1 MIRLLKRLVMVWTLL
16 IRSNNMAARKERIL
30 LYTDEKTVYLL
41 NKEVK
46 EKRTS
51 RNELIN
57 TILRE
62 HFETE
67 GTWNE
72 KEVK

>member
-1 MIRLLKRLVMVWTLL
+1 MVWTLL